1 MNFNEIK
8 RILKLK
14 ILKIFIFRGNFCI
27 WKLKFF
33 VFSEGGGILFL
44 DPPWGHKIKI
54 R

>member
-14 ILKIFIFRGNFCI
+14 ILKIFIFRGGLYLEIKIFCI
-27 WKLKFF
+27 QRGQGDLIFR
-33 VFSEGGGILFL
+33 
-44 DPPWGHKIKI
+44 PPWGHKIKI